1 MKRRSAGPVAIG
13 GGRRWMSKRAAA
25 FAQYQRSMR
34 LFSRDIVGVPL
45 HRYQHSWADYVLEVA
60 VTGRNEV
67 VTVEMPRQSGKNET
81 SAQLE
86 AALLARL
93 GRKGGSIVKCA
104 PTWKP
109 QIVNSK
115 LRLEQRAAQVQARL
129 PFLAYRSRMGYMME
143 CGRAV
148 LAFLSADPGA
158 SVVGATA
165 STLMEV
171 DEAQDVD
178 KAKFEKDFSPMRAS
192 TGAPIVAYGTTW
204 TDDTLL
210 ESFKRDIQDGRTPGR
225 VIRVLPDQ
233 VADENPAYG
242 DFVDS
247 EVARK
252 GRNHPL
258 IKTQYFLEP
267 LDTGGRAI
275 PPQALRLMAG
285 EHQPRQRRTNEHQI
299 VAGID
304 FAGADENA
312 GSLEALVQGSTRD
325 SVALTVGELTWMVVA
340 DGVYEPVVRIVARYE
355 WQNQHPA
362 SLQGVLFDV
371 LWNRW
376 RVDVCICDETGV
388 GETNTRFLQRA
399 INKPSR
405 EHIIGVKFD
414 GAWNTD
420 TTLAS
425 EYMATVLGA
434 RLFDYQ
440 SPTGSMAD
448 AGQEIADPHDA
459 DRRAWWQRGHAR
471 LEARAGQ
478 RFRLRVPQNEGH
490 DDILLSEQ
498 LMVHAAYQA
507 GQPRTMKSG
516 RVSFYG

>member
-1 MKRRSAGPVAIG
+1 MN
-13 GGRRWMSKRAAA
+13 RADA
-25 FAQYQRSMR
+25 FAAYQRSMR

-45 HRYQHSWADYVLEVA
+45 RRYQYQWADYVLQLAAE
-60 VTGRNEV
+60 GRNEV

-93 GRKGGSIVKCA
+93 GKRGGSIVKTA
-104 PTWKP
+104 PTYKP

-115 LRLEQRAAQVQARL
+115 IRLEQRATQVQARL
-129 PFLAYRSRMGYMME
+129 PFLIYRNRMGYMVE

-148 LAFLSADPGA
+148 LAFLSADPAA

-178 KAKFEKDFSPMRAS
+178 RAKFEKDFSPMRAS

-210 ESFKRDIQDGRTPGR
+210 ETFKRDVQDGRTRGR
-225 VIRVLPDQ
+225 VVRVMPDE

-275 PPQALRLMAG
+275 SPQALRLMTGNHA
-285 EHQPRQRRTNEHQI
+285 PRERRTNESQI
-299 VAGID
+299 VAGLD

-312 GSLEALVQGSTRD
+312 GSLEALVSGSSRD
-325 SVALTVGELTWMVVA
+325 SVALTVAELTWMVVA
-340 DGVYEPVVRIVARYE
+340 DGVYEPVIRILARYE
-355 WQNQHPA
+355 WQNQHPTA
-362 SLQGVLFDV
+362 LQGTLFEI
-371 LWNRW
+371 LENRW
-376 RVDVCICDETGV
+376 KVNLCVCDETGV
-388 GETNTRFLQRA
+388 GETGTRFLQRA
-399 INKPSR
+399 INKPGR
-405 EHIIGVKFD
+405 AERIIGVKFD
-414 GAWNTD
+414 GSWSTD
-420 TTLAS
+420 TALAGQ
-425 EYMATVLGA
+425 YMAAVLGA
-434 RLFDYQ
+434 RLLDYQ
-440 SPTGSMAD
+440 SPTAQSLAD
-448 AGQEIADPHDA
+448 AGAEIAHPTDP
-459 DRRAWWQRGHAR
+459 DRRAWWQRGHAK
-471 LEARAGQ
+471 LEAKAGQ
-478 RFRLRVPQNEGH
+478 KFRLRVPQNEGH
-490 DDILLSEQ
+490 DDLLVSEQ
-498 LMVHAAYQA
+498 LTVHAAYQA
-507 GQPRTMKSG
+507 GQPRTMRTG